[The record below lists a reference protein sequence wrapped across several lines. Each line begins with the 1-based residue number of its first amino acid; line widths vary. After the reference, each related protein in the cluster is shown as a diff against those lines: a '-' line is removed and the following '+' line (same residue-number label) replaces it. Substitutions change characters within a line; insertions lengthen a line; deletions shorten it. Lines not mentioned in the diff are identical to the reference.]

1 MAVDRAADQLDRG
14 DRVGQVDRRTFIKLS
29 SLSAGGIALSGGA
42 VVAGS
47 VGRWPRHAAAAQQG
61 EKVVLA
67 YPEYPDVAVANLA
80 DLVEGEPVFFEY
92 PQAGQ
97 RNILVK
103 LGRNAEE
110 GIGPDEDVVAF
121 SVFCA
126 HMGVPLDTVYN
137 REHGMLGPCPLHFS
151 TFDLAKTG
159 MTVMGKSVQNLPQV
173 VLSLDNAGA
182 ISATGMYG
190 LIYGY
195 PANLF
200 QAPAEGS

>member
-1 MAVDRAADQLDRG
+1 MAVDRVANQW
-14 DRVGQVDRRTFIKLS
+14 DRVDRVDRRTFIKLS

-42 VVAGS
+42 VVAGT
-47 VGRWPRHAAAAQQG
+47 VGRWPRGAAAAQQG

-67 YPEYPDVAVANLA
+67 YPEYPDLAVANLS
-80 DLVEGEPVFFEY
+80 DLVDGEPIFFEY

-103 LGRNAEE
+103 LGRTAEE
-110 GIGPDEDVVAF
+110 GIGPDGDVVAF

-137 REHGMLGPCPLHFS
+137 HEHGMLGPCPLHYA

-159 MTVMGKSVQNLPQV
+159 MTVMGKAVQHLPQV
-173 VLSLDNAGA
+173 VLSVDDAGA
-182 ISATGMYG
+182 ITATGMYG

-195 PANLF
+195 PDNLLDLG
-200 QAPAEGS
+200 ET